1 MIPRMIF
8 EMSYEENSLDA
19 IGHVMQPFQNHDI
32 DLISLPESY
41 RISNANVQYQP
52 SGFVYTALIDRS

>member
-19 IGHVMQPFQNHDI
+19 IGHVMQPFQNYDM
-32 DLISLPESY
+32 DLISLQSY
-41 RISNANVQYQP
+41 RINNANVQYQP
-52 SGFVYTALIDRS
+52 SGFYHS